1 MTTRSLL
8 NAAVKC
14 GVSCF
19 IFSLAAAVFRE
30 RQGDLQPAASA

>member
-30 RQGDLQPAASA
+30 RQGDLQPVASA